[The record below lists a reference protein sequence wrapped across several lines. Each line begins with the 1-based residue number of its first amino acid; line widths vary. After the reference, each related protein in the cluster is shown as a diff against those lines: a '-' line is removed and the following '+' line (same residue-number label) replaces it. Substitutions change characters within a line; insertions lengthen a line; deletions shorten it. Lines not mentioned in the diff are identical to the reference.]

1 MTPLV
6 QICIVVATLALAA
19 LAMVTMRLVKRL
31 STLSDTIQA
40 TVRQTEETLQQSK
53 ASWDKLEVVLRDVE
67 EIAHTVRGATKQL
80 SGLVDRT
87 TDMAS
92 GLLDEVQ
99 HPVQKAVALMRGVRA
114 VTNVL
119 TQRRNGG
126 QRVTTYVYKGD
137 GNE

>member
-31 STLSDTIQA
+31 STLSDTILA

-126 QRVTTYVYKGD
+126 QRVTTSVYKGD

>member
-19 LAMVTMRLVKRL
+19 LAMMTMRLVKRL
-31 STLSDTIQA
+31 STLSDTILA